1 MLVSSETLDIIKNI
15 SFKLFRLE
23 FYQMIEIGIGFIAA
37 ILWGIHDFLVRFIV
51 KKVNIIT
58 ALTYTNIFGA
68 LFLLFFFLFSTQ
80 GIPFEKK
87 FIVFSIIYGLLF
99 LSATYCL
106 YRAFELGPVFVA
118 APIICSYPILSLF
131 YASILTNSPALYQW
145 ILSIVVILGIFF
157 TIYSKSEN
165 DKSSKLKISRT
176 IIWSIG
182 SAIFFSVSFQL
193 GQHQIINSFEVV
205 SNLLARVS
213 SVVILGVLLFN
224 KINVKLLKI
233 NYILILILMGIVD
246 TLALL
251 IMVYSGNFE
260 EPEFSSVSASTFGL
274 ITILLVCFFYKEKLK
289 RMQIF
294 GIFLVFS
301 SVAILSF
308 G

>member
-1 MLVSSETLDIIKNI
+1 
-15 SFKLFRLE
+15 
-23 FYQMIEIGIGFIAA
+23 MIEIGIGFLAA
-37 ILWGIHDFLVRFIV
+37 IFWGIHDFLVRFIV

-58 ALTYTNIFGA
+58 ALICTNFFGA
-68 LFLLFFFLFSTQ
+68 LFLLFFFFFSTQ
-80 GIPFEKK
+80 GISFEKK
-87 FIVFSIIYGLLF
+87 FIVFSIIYGLIF

-131 YASILTNSPALYQW
+131 YASITTNSPALYQW
-145 ILSIVVILGIFF
+145 ILSLVVILGIFL
-157 TIYSKSEN
+157 TIYSKPEN
-165 DKSSKLKISRT
+165 NKSSKVKISKT
-176 IIWSIG
+176 IVWSIG
-182 SAIFFSVSFQL
+182 SAIFFSLSFQL
-193 GQHQIINSFEVV
+193 GQHQIINSFEVL
-205 SNLLARVS
+205 SNLLARIS
-213 SVVILGVLLFN
+213 SVVVLGALLFN
-224 KINVKLLKI
+224 KMNVKLIKL
-233 NYILILILMGIVD
+233 NYILILILMGIAD

-251 IMVYSGNFE
+251 LMVYSGNFE

-289 RMQIF
+289 RIQSL